1 MKIMIMNSNTDST
14 EGKDA
19 LINFFKEA
27 GKSIISLS
35 PSEDLLST
43 IIEGGKYL
51 LKKGIEKKIYPIET
65 Y

>member
-1 MKIMIMNSNTDST
+1 MKIMIMNSKTDST